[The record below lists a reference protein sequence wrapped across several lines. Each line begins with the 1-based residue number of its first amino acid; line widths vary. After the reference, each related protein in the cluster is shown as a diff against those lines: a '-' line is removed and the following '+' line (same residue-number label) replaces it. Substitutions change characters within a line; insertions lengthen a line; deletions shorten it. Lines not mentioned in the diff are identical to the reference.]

1 MSQQTSIRFGDIGE
15 CDPYSPEAYPF
26 IYTLVDPAT
35 DYTLVGGVRVR
46 NFYSTTP
53 AIRNRYFGVQI
64 GADSMEE
71 RTIILEPD
79 YNYFIERI
87 AFTAMTDADPAVN
100 PYEWYTDVGSMFTY
114 FDMNTQYA
122 NPILKDVS
130 ATMIVKS
137 SQSVFIYGGS
147 NINGFQNGDEA
158 TIPLDVTSI
167 QGYDYKPD
175 SERTEYF
182 VSKNGQLTFQL
193 HNESTVNDII
203 VNAAIFGQK
212 VRV

>member
-1 MSQQTSIRFGDIGE
+1 MSKQMSIRFGDTGE

-26 IYTLVDPAT
+26 IYTLVDPVR
-35 DYTLVGGVRVR
+35 DFTLVNGVRVP

-64 GADSMEE
+64 AAGEEQE
-71 RTIILEPD
+71 RTVVLEPD
-79 YNYFIERI
+79 YNYFVERI
-87 AFTAMTDADPAVN
+87 AFTVMTDADPAAN

-122 NPILKDVS
+122 NPLLKDLR

-137 SQSVFIYGGS
+137 SQSIYIYGGS
-147 NINGFQNGDEA
+147 NINGFQNGDA
-158 TIPLDVTSI
+158 DTVPLDISTI

-175 SERTEYF
+175 SEMTQYF
-182 VSKNGQLTFQL
+182 VSKNGQITFQL
-193 HNESTVNDII
+193 HNVSTANDII